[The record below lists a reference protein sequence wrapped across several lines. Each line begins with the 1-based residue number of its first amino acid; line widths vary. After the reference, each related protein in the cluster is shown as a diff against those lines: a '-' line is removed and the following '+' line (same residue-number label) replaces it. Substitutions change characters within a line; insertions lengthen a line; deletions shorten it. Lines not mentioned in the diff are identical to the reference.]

1 MNHEIIII
9 WSLNATHKEK
19 NEKIETLK
27 NVVTYIYTPI
37 LMWSGFV
44 WIRGKSNFQD
54 IQDIDRET
62 HNECKY

>member
-1 MNHEIIII
+1 MLHI
-9 WSLNATHKEK
+9 KKK

-37 LMWSGFV
+37 SMWSGFV